1 MKNQQKDVTILV
13 REDEAGTK
21 EDEAGTKASV
31 IGIEGRRVNEE
42 IYATQLVNLVMDWLQ
57 TI

>member
-1 MKNQQKDVTILV
+1 MKNRQKDVTILV

-21 EDEAGTKASV
+21 ASV
-31 IGIEGRRVNEE
+31 TGIEGRRVNEE

-57 TI
+57 MI

>member
-1 MKNQQKDVTILV
+1 MENRQRDLTILV
-13 REDEAGTK
+13 R

>member
-1 MKNQQKDVTILV
+1 MRK
-13 REDEAGTK
+13 
-21 EDEAGTKASV
+21 DEAGTKASV